1 MDAHR
6 ARQADRLLLGNLAW
20 IYITVCARSK
30 ALLILL

>member
-20 IYITVCARSK
+20 IYITARSK